1 MKPVSE
7 LIWVKRSNFVPYRY
21 QSVRLDVACVH
32 ITAKEISIFTL
43 TTYHTYF
50 TTTTS
55 RPNYKLI
62 QDFHNEE

>member
-1 MKPVSE
+1 MKPVSK
-7 LIWVKRSNFVPYRY
+7 LIWVKRSNFVAYRY
-21 QSVRLDVACVH
+21 QSVPLDIACVH
-32 ITAKEISIFTL
+32 ITAIEISIFTL

-50 TTTTS
+50 TTTIS

>member
-7 LIWVKRSNFVPYRY
+7 LIWVKRSNFVAYRY
-21 QSVRLDVACVH
+21 QSVPLDIACVH
-32 ITAKEISIFTL
+32 ITAL

-50 TTTTS
+50 TTTIS

-62 QDFHNEE
+62 QDFHNEQ